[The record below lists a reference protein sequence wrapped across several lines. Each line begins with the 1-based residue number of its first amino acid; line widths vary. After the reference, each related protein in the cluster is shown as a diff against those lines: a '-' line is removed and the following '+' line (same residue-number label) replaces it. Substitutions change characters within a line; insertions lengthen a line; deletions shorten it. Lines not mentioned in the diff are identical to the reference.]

1 MANPNLPYRMVAIAQ
16 DKVFS
21 RNMQNAPTPAQIAT
35 FAEIMRAQFVT
46 RFYPTKGGWLVT
58 DVRKRCKTFNRFGNG
73 KTVWDVR
80 SLHRFD
86 RVFPSENAAVMWA
99 MIQTGT
105 QITQ

>member
-1 MANPNLPYRMVAIAQ
+1 MANPNIPYRMVAIAQ

-21 RNMQNAPTPAQIAT
+21 RNVQNAPTPAQIAT
-35 FAEIMRAQFVT
+35 FADLRHAQFVT

-58 DVRKRCKTFNRFGNG
+58 DVRKRRRQAFFSG

-86 RVFPSENAAVMWA
+86 KVFPSEDAAVMWA
-99 MIQTGT
+99 MHQTGT